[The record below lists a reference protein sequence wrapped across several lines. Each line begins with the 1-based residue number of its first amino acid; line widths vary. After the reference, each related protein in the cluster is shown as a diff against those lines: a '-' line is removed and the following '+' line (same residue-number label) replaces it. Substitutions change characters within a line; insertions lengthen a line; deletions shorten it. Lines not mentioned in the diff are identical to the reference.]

1 MLIRVYVDDSTTPIA
16 ELAGSS
22 GRAEARHDVD
32 PRRRSPAA
40 LRDRRRRP
48 RHRPARDSLH
58 RAQRAGHRG
67 RRPFRRATRCA
78 ARSASR
84 STRPRRGS
92 TPIST
97 CIRSSSI
104 AACRSGPAC
113 SRSLIIA
120 LGALYLAVDPLAFRA
135 YKAEEL
141 AIRGDNAHARAP
153 CAGSARRPDPMQ
165 VNLAEGAFLP
175 VLAFDPGKAD
185 TARGAA
191 TYAAKCAGCHGA
203 RGEGRTAQSA
213 TLGEQG
219 VFPRLAG
226 QPAAYLYR
234 QLWSFAN
241 GWRDERRHAA
251 ARRRPHRGRL
261 DRHRRA
267 SRASPRDRAIRRRPP
282 SPATSSTSA
291 APSPPPAGPTA
302 GSPRAGAAMGRT
314 ASASRPIFPR

>member
-1 MLIRVYVDDSTTPIA
+1 
-16 ELAGSS
+16 
-22 GRAEARHDVD
+22 
-32 PRRRSPAA
+32 
-40 LRDRRRRP
+40 
-48 RHRPARDSLH
+48 
-58 RAQRAGHRG
+58 
-67 RRPFRRATRCA
+67 
-78 ARSASR
+78 
-84 STRPRRGS
+84 
-92 TPIST
+92 
-97 CIRSSSI
+97 
-104 AACRSGPAC
+104 
-113 SRSLIIA
+113 
-120 LGALYLAVDPLAFRA
+120 
-135 YKAEEL
+135 
-141 AIRGDNAHARAP
+141 
-153 CAGSARRPDPMQ
+153 MQ

-203 RGEGRTAQSA
+203 RGEGRTAQST

-241 GWRDERRHAA
+241 GWRTSAA
-251 ARRRPHRGRL
+251 MPPLADGLTEADWTDIAVHLEHLAAPATRRRL
-261 DRHRRA
+261 
-267 SRASPRDRAIRRRPP
+267 P

-291 APSPPPAGPTA
+291 APSPPPADPTA